1 MKEYEVMLP
10 KEGENLVNLSN
21 SILKEMGV
29 KPLNNTLSKL
39 DKLLLEKNYKNIILM
54 LYDGLGTSILEK
66 YLSEKSFL
74 RSHKVENITSVFP
87 ATTVAATTSV
97 LTGLEVG
104 EHGWLGWDMYF
115 SDDDETITVYLN
127 TLKETEIPAK
137 HKVKER
143 KDMLYKTIIEKI
155 NEETPNEAYMAW
167 PFDKQYPCNT
177 LEEINNRIYKLST
190 NSNRKKF
197 IYAYYN
203 NPDKILHQ
211 EGSGI
216 NIKNVIEE
224 IDLSTE
230 KLYKDLPSD
239 TLIIVIA
246 DHGHIECNYKFLSKD
261 KELFDML
268 ERTTTLE
275 SRAAGIKLKEN
286 VNKKDFEK
294 LFKDEYGEDFRLYS
308 KEEVIKNHLFGNK
321 MTHKRLEEN
330 IGDYIAIAIR
340 DVALN
345 YDENCKVFKSA
356 HAGITKNEMEI
367 PLIIIEK

>member
-1 MKEYEVMLP
+1 MKEYEIMLP

-39 DKLLLEKNYKNIILM
+39 DKILLEKNYKNIILM

-66 YLSEKSFL
+66 YLPEKSFL

-115 SDDDETITVYLN
+115 KDDDETISVYTN
-127 TLKETEIPAK
+127 KLKGTEIPAK

-155 NEETPNEAYMAW
+155 NEETENEAYMAW
-167 PFDKQYPCNT
+167 PYDEQYPCNT
-177 LEEINNRIYKLST
+177 LEEINNRICNLCN
-190 NSNRKKF
+190 NSNKKKF
-197 IYAYYN
+197 IYSYHN

-211 EGSGI
+211 EGRGI
-216 NIKNVIEE
+216 NIKNLIEK
-224 IDLSTE
+224 INLSTE
-230 KLYKDLPSD
+230 KLYNKLPSD

-246 DHGHIECNYKFLSKD
+246 DHGHIECKYKFLSD
-261 KELFDML
+261 NKELFNML

-275 SRAAGIKLKEN
+275 SRAAGIKLKED
-286 VNKKDFEK
+286 VDKKYFQK
-294 LFKDEYGEDFRLYS
+294 LFKDLYGKDFRLYS
-308 KEEVIKNHLFGNK
+308 KEEVFENHLFGNK
-321 MTHKRLEEN
+321 MIHKRLEEN
-330 IGDYIAIAIR
+330 IGDYIAIAIK

-345 YDENCKVFKSA
+345 YDDNCKVFKST

-367 PLIIIEK
+367 PLIIVGK